1 MVDAILT
8 YPHALTLDDA
18 HKFARVRC
26 QYPPSRQYNRKRVV
40 GAQPEKR
47 GREWYWLLETAFRPD
62 PKGNP

>member
-8 YPHALTLDDA
+8 YLHALTLDDA

-40 GAQPEKR
+40 GVQPEKR
-47 GREWYWLLETAFRPD
+47 GRECLRLLETGFTPV